1 MTSLDIRSAR
11 AATLAVT
18 ATLALLTLA
27 ACGGGGGG
35 GTASNGGPYSPTL
48 TDARSANGSA
58 ARNAGAQAATNLPSF
73 GSVTQSTNAGSV
85 AGISGD
91 AASTSFDGRNV
102 RVTVQRTDGSQLAF
116 DGATDR
122 IGGESYPPVLPGY
135 SYRGDALLTSTA
147 TTLSVAAVYTNWN
160 NADPTDY
167 LAGGYWM
174 HLEGRTDTLEITGAD
189 IGAFVDG
196 PELSGVAPTLPRLGT
211 ARYLGRAGGVY
222 AYEAGRSTE
231 VGEFDTDAQ
240 LTANFTSNTI
250 SGCLGC
256 VEGVTI
262 WGVATDAN
270 GNASEFGDETAP
282 VRLRLGETAI
292 GPNGNFRNQNVRLEG
307 DDRTVTHTDGSWGGQ
322 FSNIPVQTGEPRL
335 VAGTAG
341 AEWTEADGSVGV
353 FVGAWFG
360 TRN

>member
-1 MTSLDIRSAR
+1 MMPSD
-11 AATLAVT
+11 
-18 ATLALLTLA
+18 
-27 ACGGGGGG
+27 GD
-35 GTASNGGPYSPTL
+35 GGPSL
-48 TDARSANGSA
+48 TDARSVNGSA
-58 ARNAGAQAATNLPSF
+58 ARSAGTQAATNLPSF
-73 GSVTQSTNAGSV
+73 GSVTQSTNTGSI

-102 RVTVQRTDGSQLAF
+102 RVRIQRTDGSHLAF

-122 IGGESYPPVLPGY
+122 IDSASLPPIVPGY

-160 NADPTDY
+160 NSDPTDY
-167 LAGGYWM
+167 LAGGYWL
-174 HLEGRTDTLEITGAD
+174 HLDGRTDPLEITGAD
-189 IGAFVDG
+189 VGAFVDG
-196 PELSGVAPTLPRLGT
+196 PELSGVPTIPSLGT
-211 ARYLGRAGGVY
+211 ARYSGRAGGLY
-222 AYEAGRSTE
+222 AYESARFAE
-231 VGEFDTDAQ
+231 VGEFEADAR
-240 LTANFTSNTI
+240 LTANFASSTI

-256 VEGVTI
+256 VEGVTV

-270 GNASEFGDETAP
+270 GQTSEFGDETVP

-292 GPNGNFRNQNVRLEG
+292 GSTGNFRNRNVRLEG

-322 FSNIPVQTGEPRL
+322 FSNVPTQTGEPRL

-341 AEWTEADGSVGV
+341 AEWTEADGSRGA

>member
-35 GTASNGGPYSPTL
+35 GTASNGGPHSPTL

-189 IGAFVDG
+189 IGPSWMGRSFPVWPPHSRA
-196 PELSGVAPTLPRLGT
+196 LARL
-211 ARYLGRAGGVY
+211 AIWAGRA
-222 AYEAGRSTE
+222 AFTPMRRAGPRKSGNST
-231 VGEFDTDAQ
+231 
-240 LTANFTSNTI
+240 
-250 SGCLGC
+250 
-256 VEGVTI
+256 
-262 WGVATDAN
+262 
-270 GNASEFGDETAP
+270 
-282 VRLRLGETAI
+282 RM
-292 GPNGNFRNQNVRLEG
+292 RN
-307 DDRTVTHTDGSWGGQ
+307 
-322 FSNIPVQTGEPRL
+322 
-335 VAGTAG
+335 
-341 AEWTEADGSVGV
+341 
-353 FVGAWFG
+353 
-360 TRN
+360 

>member
-1 MTSLDIRSAR
+1 MTSSDRRLAR
-11 AATLAVT
+11 TATLAVA
-18 ATLALLTLA
+18 ATFALSALA

-35 GTASNGGPYSPTL
+35 GTASNDGPSGPTL

-58 ARNAGAQAATNLPSF
+58 ARSAGAQAATNLPSF

-122 IGGESYPPVLPGY
+122 IGGESYPPIVPGY
-135 SYRGDALLTSTA
+135 SYRSDALLTSTA
-147 TTLSVAAVYTNWN
+147 RTLSVAAVYTNWN

-211 ARYLGRAGGVY
+211 ARYSGEAGGVY
-222 AYEAGRSTE
+222 VYEAGRSTE
-231 VGEFDTDAQ
+231 VGEFETDAQ

-256 VEGVTI
+256 VRGVTV
-262 WGVATDAN
+262 WGVETDAN
-270 GNASEFGDETAP
+270 GDTSEFGDETVP

-322 FSNIPVQTGEPRL
+322 FSNIPTQTGDPRL

-341 AEWTEADGSVGV
+341 AEWTEADGSKGV

>member
-1 MTSLDIRSAR
+1 MTSSNIRLAR
-11 AATLAVT
+11 T
-18 ATLALLTLA
+18 ATLGVAATFSVLALA

-35 GTASNGGPYSPTL
+35 VTVSNGGPSTPTL
-48 TDARSANGSA
+48 ADARSANGSA
-58 ARNAGAQAATNLPSF
+58 ARSAGAQAASNLPNF

-91 AASTSFDGRNV
+91 AALTSFDGRNV
-102 RVTVQRTDGSQLAF
+102 RVTVQRMDGSRLAF
-116 DGATDR
+116 DSATDR
-122 IGGESYPPVLPGY
+122 VDGESYPPILPGY

-160 NADPTDY
+160 SANPTDY

-196 PELSGVAPTLPRLGT
+196 PELSGVPTLPRLGT
-211 ARYLGRAGGVY
+211 ASYSGRAGGLY
-222 AYEAGRSTE
+222 AYESVRFTE
-231 VGEFDTDAQ
+231 VGEFGTDAQ
-240 LTANFTSNTI
+240 LTANFASNTI
-250 SGCLGC
+250 SGCVGC
-256 VEGVTI
+256 EEGITV

-270 GNASEFGDETAP
+270 GDISEFGDETVP
-282 VRLRLGETAI
+282 VRLRLGETEI
-292 GPNGNFRNQNVRLEG
+292 RPNGNFRNRNVRLEG

-322 FSNIPVQTGEPRL
+322 FSNIPTQTGEPRL

-341 AEWTEADGSVGV
+341 AEWTEADGSRGV

-360 TRN
+360 TRK